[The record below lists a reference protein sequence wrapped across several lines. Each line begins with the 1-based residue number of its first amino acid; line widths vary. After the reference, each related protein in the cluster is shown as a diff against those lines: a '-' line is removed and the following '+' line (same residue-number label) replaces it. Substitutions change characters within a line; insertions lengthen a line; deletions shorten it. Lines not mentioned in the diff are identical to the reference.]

1 MTPIEILLAKPI
13 VPVFYHSDLEVCKS
27 VIHASHRAGVRL
39 FKFTNRGENAAAL
52 FEELVKYVKVECP
65 ELLLGMGTVKNAT
78 SAQQFIDM
86 GADFIVQ
93 PFTTPEVGEVC
104 AKNNIPWIPGAM
116 TVTEIQ
122 NAVNLGAEI
131 VKIFP
136 ANILTP
142 AFVKAVRGPL
152 PEVKLMASGGIDVNE
167 YTVNQWFAAGV
178 NIVALGSQLFK
189 NLDNPREITQSLRI
203 LLKHFN
209 HD

>member
-1 MTPIEILLAKPI
+1 MTPIEILLTKPI

-27 VIHASHRAGVRL
+27 VIHASLRAGVRL
-39 FKFTNRGENAAAL
+39 FEFTNRGENAAAL

-65 ELLLGMGTVKNAT
+65 GLLLGMGTVKNAT
-78 SAQQFIDM
+78 SAQQFIDL

-93 PFTTPEVGEVC
+93 PFTTAEVGEVC
-104 AKNNIPWIPGAM
+104 AKNNIPWIPGTM

-178 NIVALGSQLFK
+178 NVVALGSQLFK
-189 NLDNPREITQSLRI
+189 NLDNLREITQSLRI